1 MDKLLYRIPEACE
14 LLGISR
20 SKLYLLI
27 ASGDLPTVRVGGT
40 QRVRASDLRDYA
52 AGLQTA
58 R

>member
-1 MDKLLYRIPEACE
+1 MDKLLYRVPEACE

-27 ASGDLPTVRVGGT
+27 ASGELPTVRVGGT
-40 QRVRASDLRDYA
+40 RRVRASDLRDFA
-52 AGLQTA
+52 ASLQTA